1 MLVEETAILDKANR
15 FIEMM
20 RGKVNPQYRQN
31 YHFSAPIGWINDPNG
46 FIYYKGHYHLFYQY
60 YPYDSRWGPMHWG
73 HARSSD
79 LVHWEDLPVALA
91 PDQPYDSGGCFSGSA
106 IERDGKLYLFYTGCQ
121 EIDGISHQH

>member
-1 MLVEETAILDKANR
+1 MTPMGLYITKGITISSINTILTIVDGA
-15 FIEMM
+15 
-20 RGKVNPQYRQN
+20 
-31 YHFSAPIGWINDPNG
+31 HA
-46 FIYYKGHYHLFYQY
+46 L
-60 YPYDSRWGPMHWG
+60 G

-121 EIDGISHQH
+121 EIDGISHQHQCLAVSEDGIHFSKYSGNPVVAENS